1 MARSRKENLAAFHRN
16 TILEAA
22 NALFLKKG
30 IAGGTMDEIAKE
42 AGYSKSTVYV
52 YFRSKDDIVYHLVY
66 EGMGH
71 LLQRLEQAD
80 TEAVNFKD
88 FFLKACWAVSKIH
101 DDFPVYFEGITG
113 RISLESDGVERQI
126 DTGETILQRIYRRGE
141 EINALVRSRVQR
153 AVDHGELPSLDD
165 LSERNMVIWFFLAGV
180 VEKSSQKEN
189 YINNLLKINRKQF
202 LEYSFDMLFRL
213 LE

>member
-52 YFRSKDDIVYHLVY
+52 YFRSKDDIVDHLVY

-88 FFLKACWAVSKIH
+88 FFLKAGWAVSKIH